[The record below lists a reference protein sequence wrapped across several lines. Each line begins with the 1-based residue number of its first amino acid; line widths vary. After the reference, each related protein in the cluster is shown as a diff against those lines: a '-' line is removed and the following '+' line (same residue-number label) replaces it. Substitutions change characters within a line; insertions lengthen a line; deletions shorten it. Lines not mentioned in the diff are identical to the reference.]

1 MRIKTSRLAVIT
13 LVFLSLISGSWEVNA
28 SSPRGGVPG
37 LSRGKLVE
45 LMKPT
50 PDWFTPGLAQLVS
63 TQGMAAAPADVPL
76 PGEIGIRP
84 GSWMI
89 SPNWCTMN
97 FVFQNGSR
105 LGIGTA
111 GHCAKNGDH
120 VVLLT
125 LAPGVENPVLVDI
138 GSVIVNHN
146 GGVGNDFALVEVRPE
161 LHSFVFPTIATIGGP
176 CGPYTGE
183 GLVSVPN
190 PADIDRGE
198 LVPGTFE
205 LGDAVFHYGHGVGMG
220 TGGTPRTGAALAWY
234 PDSFT
239 WAGAL
244 YGGDSGSAVRIQDL
258 RAAGNL
264 THGLSDGTTG
274 LVPLGLGYGTRI
286 AKILSMM
293 SAWSLVNS
301 YAVNGQTPVMACP
314 PGTPPT
320 SGGGTGGGS
329 GGGKGGGKKS
339 R

>member
-1 MRIKTSRLAVIT
+1 MLKTSRQVILAT
-13 LVFLSLISGSWEVNA
+13 AL
-28 SSPRGGVPG
+28 G
-37 LSRGKLVE
+37 LSVLVAGLGASANSSTSRAGSQVIE
-45 LMKPT
+45 LKAPT
-50 PDWFTPGLAQLVS
+50 PDWFTAELASLVDS
-63 TQGMAAAPADVPL
+63 QGMAAAPADAPL
-76 PGEIGIRP
+76 PGEVGIRP

-111 GHCAKNGDH
+111 GHCTKNGED
-120 VVLLT
+120 VTLLT
-125 LAPGVENPVLVDI
+125 LAPGVENPVLVNI
-138 GSVIVNHN
+138 GSTIVSHN
-146 GGVGNDFALVEVRPE
+146 GGIGNDFALVEIRPE
-161 LHSFVFPTIATIGGP
+161 LHSWVFPTIAAIGGP

-183 GLVSVPN
+183 GLVSVQN

-198 LVPGTFE
+198 LVPNTFE
-205 LGDAVFHYGHGVGMG
+205 LGDTVYHYGHGVGMW

-258 RAAGNL
+258 KAAGNL
-264 THGLSDGTTG
+264 THGLADGVTG

-286 AKILSMM
+286 TKILSMI
-293 SAWSLVNS
+293 SSWSLVNS
-301 YAVNGQTPVMACP
+301 YVVGGASPVLACP

-320 SGGGTGGGS
+320 SSGSGSTGGK
-329 GGGKGGGKKS
+329 GGGKGGGSNS
-339 R
+339 RSR